1 MSIHSDAD
9 PLFSQVF
16 LLLNNNGATI
26 TDDSLYGRGY
36 SVLGGAVTSATQKKF
51 GGRALVRPSGNVLRY
66 AASTDFT
73 PGTGDF
79 TVEFYRYLTAASSTS
94 YQVARANGA
103 SSNRWALGESGTDK
117 LAWWFNGSVVRA
129 SATTSPLATW
139 QHCAYSRASGV
150 GYLCCDGA
158 VVASGADTNDYSDS
172 SDLSIFGDQ
181 TSSALSHAGVYLD
194 FIRVTMGAGR
204 YTGAY
209 TVPEAAS
216 DRMRLAAAAPM
227 QTVAMIGN
235 GNFSLSA
242 PMQALAL
249 FTGAQASLSASVQR
263 VSAVFGGRALLGAPA
278 ATLTFTGH
286 DAGLENSIV
295 IAPAMAV
302 VSARGGMVAALAAPS
317 PAVTAGMVG
326 DSLMRA
332 EATAPSAVVAM
343 TGTVSAML
351 QAAISGPAQTVRAFA
366 GAQVVMTAPV
376 GSVAS
381 SGTSGGVGIV
391 SATCPMFDVVA
402 TMTAQAHMEFELRAP
417 SPTLGRE
424 SVRATLT
431 GPSPQLVFTG
441 YAVVTA
447 TYEAFATNLKH
458 TGLRPGQE
466 EIDEVT
472 RYTNFPFTHIIRF
485 GNSYFG
491 VGSLGLYLLGG
502 TTDYAS
508 PTPTPVAWAIK
519 TGATDFGRQE
529 HKTIDSVI
537 FGGRMPAEATI
548 TMYAGEAA
556 GTAYA
561 YTTPRGA
568 LAQNYRMK
576 PGKGLVSRYYAF
588 GASGAGTFFL
598 DTLTPDVAVLKRRI

>member
-9 PLFSQVF
+9 PLFDQVV

-194 FIRVTMGAGR
+194 FIRVTMNAGR
-204 YTGAY
+204 YTGSY

-216 DRMRLAAAAPM
+216 DRMRLAIAAPM
-227 QTVAMIGN
+227 QILEMVGN
-235 GNFSLSA
+235 GNFSLTA

-249 FTGAQASLSASVQR
+249 YTGAQSEVTAPMQTLAAS
-263 VSAVFGGRALLGAPA
+263 FGSKITITAPMQTVRALA
-278 ATLTFTGH
+278 H
-286 DAGLENSIV
+286 DASNDNATRIT
-295 IAPAMAV
+295 APMQTV
-302 VSARGGMVAALAAPS
+302 TMRGGMAAQLTGPSGTVEAELTGASLFTAA
-317 PAVTAGMVG
+317 
-326 DSLMRA
+326 MRA
-332 EATAPSAVVAM
+332 PMPSVSMA
-343 TGTVSAML
+343 GTVSAMMR
-351 QAAISGPAQTVRAFA
+351 AA
-366 GAQVVMTAPV
+366 
-376 GSVAS
+376 
-381 SGTSGGVGIV
+381 
-391 SATCPMFDVVA
+391 
-402 TMTAQAHMEFELRAP
+402 
-417 SPTLGRE
+417 
-424 SVRATLT
+424 LT
-431 GPSPQLVFTG
+431 GPSPSVRAFTGAQIALVGPMGAALASGQAGAVGTFTTTCPVFDLRVEMTRQANAQFRLTAPSPTMGESRLRAALTAPSAQLAFTG
-441 YAVVTA
+441 YAVVSV
-447 TYEAFATNLKH
+447 TYEAYALNLKH
-458 TGLRPGQE
+458 ATKNPV
-466 EIDEVT
+466 DELT
-472 RYTNFPFTHIIRF
+472 RYTNFPFTAIVRF
-485 GNSYFG
+485 RGAYYG
-491 VGSLGLYLLGG
+491 VGTDGLYRLTG

-508 PTPTPVAWAIK
+508 PTPTAIPWAWR
-519 TGATDFGRQE
+519 TGVGDFGDPAK
-529 HKTIDSVI
+529 KTVAAVY
-537 FGGRMPAEATI
+537 FGGRMPSAATV
-548 TMYAGEAA
+548 TLYAGEDG
-556 GTAYA
+556 GTAYSH
-561 YTTPRGA
+561 TNPRGA
-568 LAQNYRMK
+568 DAQNYRQK
-576 PGKGLVSRYYAF
+576 FGKGVKDRYYAI
-588 GASGAGTFFL
+588 GASGTGALTL
-598 DTLTPDVAVLKRRI
+598 DNLEFDIAQLTRRI

>member
-9 PLFSQVF
+9 PLFDQVV

-194 FIRVTMGAGR
+194 FIRVTMNAGR
-204 YTGAY
+204 YTGSY

-216 DRMRLAAAAPM
+216 DRMRLAIAAPM
-227 QTVAMIGN
+227 QILEMVGN
-235 GNFSLSA
+235 GNFSLTA

-249 FTGAQASLSASVQR
+249 YTGAQSEVAAPMQTLAASFGSKITITAPMQTVRALAHDASNDNATRITAPMQTVTMRGGMAASLTGPSASVE
-263 VSAVFGGRALLGAPA
+263 AELTGASLFT
-278 ATLTFTGH
+278 AT
-286 DAGLENSIV
+286 
-295 IAPAMAV
+295 
-302 VSARGGMVAALAAPS
+302 
-317 PAVTAGMVG
+317 
-326 DSLMRA
+326 MRA
-332 EATAPSAVVAM
+332 PMPSVSMV
-343 TGTVSAML
+343 GTVSAMMR
-351 QAAISGPAQTVRAFA
+351 AALTGPAPTVRSFTGARIALVGPMGAALASGQA
-366 GAQVVMTAPV
+366 GAV
-376 GSVAS
+376 G
-381 SGTSGGVGIV
+381 TFTM
-391 SATCPMFDVVA
+391 TCPVFDLTA
-402 TMTAQAHMEFELRAP
+402 EMTRRTNAQFELTAP
-417 SPTLGRE
+417 SPTMGE
-424 SVRATLT
+424 SRLRAALT
-431 GPSPQLVFTG
+431 APSAQLAFTG
-441 YAVVTA
+441 YAVVSV
-447 TYEAFATNLKH
+447 TYEAYALNLKH
-458 TGLRPGQE
+458 ATKNPV
-466 EIDEVT
+466 DELT
-472 RYTNFPFTHIIRF
+472 RYTNFPFTAIVRF
-485 GNSYFG
+485 RGAYYG
-491 VGSLGLYLLGG
+491 VGADGLYRLTG

-508 PTPTPVAWAIK
+508 PTPTAIPWAWR
-519 TGATDFGRQE
+519 TGVGDFGDPAK
-529 HKTIDSVI
+529 KTVAAVY
-537 FGGRMPAEATI
+537 FGGRMPSAATV
-548 TMYAGEAA
+548 TLYAGEDG
-556 GTAYA
+556 GTAYSH
-561 YTTPRGA
+561 TNPRGA
-568 LAQNYRMK
+568 DAQNYRQK
-576 PGKGLVSRYYAF
+576 FGKGVKDRYYAI
-588 GASGAGTFFL
+588 GASGSGALTL
-598 DTLTPDVAVLKRRI
+598 DNLEFDIAQLTRRI